1 MFKILMQLYTVKHSS
16 RKAIKIY
23 VVTQENKVDIVFD
36 NKKEDIEAKR
46 SEVSIWM
53 IHLTFYYSRF
63 GLC

>member
-1 MFKILMQLYTVKHSS
+1 MLCNFTVKHSS

-53 IHLTFYYSRF
+53 IIQSIWY
-63 GLC
+63 

>member
-53 IHLTFYYSRF
+53 ILI
-63 GLC
+63 